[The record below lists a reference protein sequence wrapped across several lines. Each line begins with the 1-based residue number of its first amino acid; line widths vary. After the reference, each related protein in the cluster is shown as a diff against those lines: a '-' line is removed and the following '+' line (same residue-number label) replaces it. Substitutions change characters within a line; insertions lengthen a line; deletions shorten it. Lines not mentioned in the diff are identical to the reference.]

1 MKFFPYIFVLV
12 KGISNKLFVADLVLY
27 LVVFV
32 FGIKSWKRGTEFGA
46 MLSRSRS
53 QSRLCYVHM

>member
-32 FGIKSWKRGTEFGA
+32 FGIKSWKRGTDFGA

-53 QSRLCYVHM
+53 

>member
-1 MKFFPYIFVLV
+1 MKLFPYIFVLV

-32 FGIKSWKRGTEFGA
+32 FGIKSWKRGTESGA

-53 QSRLCYVHM
+53 